1 MLLYIF
7 QWQYVPLVTN
17 SEIIWMS
24 KQTFHWFPLI
34 FHNNLLHEIDECKA
48 STARDMQMKDAFANT
63 HVVIPLHLTNMLE
76 YRLAPTNDRIM

>member
-1 MLLYIF
+1 M
-7 QWQYVPLVTN
+7 
-17 SEIIWMS
+17 
-24 KQTFHWFPLI
+24 